1 MMIFWL
7 ISICM
12 LLLALLIVLL
22 PLVRKHKKTSIIPR
36 KEINISI
43 HKEHL
48 QELKNEVHAGNLGRE
63 DFENAM
69 QELEHELIQDVAI
82 NEGKKGTD
90 YMKRSTWTIVII
102 AILMPVFVI
111 GLYLRLGDVDV
122 IKARSNE
129 IPQQAANGEAHS
141 IEDMVERLRNRLQTQ
156 PDDVRGWQM
165 LGRSYVVI
173 NRFDDAVKAYRKV
186 YELGGGDDPGF
197 LADFSEAL
205 VLANDNR
212 FTDETL
218 AMLSRS
224 LKADPDEPKALW
236 LSGFAALEQGNN
248 TEALQHWE
256 RLLPLLP
263 PGGEDVVTLQQHIN
277 QIKQDMGLPTTSES
291 TVALNDKNTASM
303 PEQRSAAEVNVD
315 VSLDTGLAGKTGP
328 GDTVF
333 IFAKAAQGPPMPL
346 AILRKQ
352 VKDLPLKATLDDSM
366 AMSPAMKL
374 SSFNEII
381 IGARISKS
389 GNAMPQSGDLQG
401 LSNTV
406 SLNEVSGAVKII
418 INQVVP

>member
-7 ISICM
+7 ACVC
-12 LLLALLIVLL
+12 LLILALLIVLL
-22 PLVRKHKKTSIIPR
+22 PLVRQHKNTTLIPR
-36 KEINISI
+36 KELNIGI

-48 QELKNEVHAGNLGRE
+48 QELKNEVQAGNLSHE
-63 DFENAM
+63 DFENAV
-69 QELEHELIQDVAI
+69 QELEHELIHDVAI
-82 NEGKKGTD
+82 NEDNKGTD
-90 YMKRSTWTIVII
+90 FMKRSTWTIVLI

-111 GLYLRLGDVDV
+111 SLYLRLGDVDI
-122 IKARSNE
+122 IKDRSNE

-141 IEDMVERLRNRLQTQ
+141 LDDMVERLRIRLQSQ
-156 PDDVRGWQM
+156 PDDVQGWQM
-165 LGRSYVVI
+165 LGRSYEVL
-173 NRFDDAVKAYRKV
+173 NRFDDAVIAYRKV
-186 YELGGGDDPGF
+186 YELTGDDPGV

-212 FTDETL
+212 FTEEAL
-218 AMLSRS
+218 EMLSRA

-236 LSGFAALEQGNN
+236 LSGFAALDKGNN
-248 TEALQHWE
+248 MEALQHWE

-263 PGGEDVVTLQQHIN
+263 PGGEDTVTLQQHIN
-277 QIKQDMGLPTTSES
+277 QVKQQSGLPTTGES
-291 TVALNDKNTASM
+291 SVALNDKNDASM
-303 PEQRSAAEVNVD
+303 PEQQPAAEVNVD
-315 VSLDTGLAGKTGP
+315 VSLDTDLAGKTRP
-328 GDTVF
+328 DDTVF

-352 VKDLPLKATLDDSM
+352 VKDLPLKAKLNDSM

-374 SSFNEII
+374 SSFNKII
-381 IGARISKS
+381 IGARVSKS

-406 SLNEVSGAVKII
+406 LLDEVTDGVKVI